1 MTQKRTGTK
10 RTVSS
15 RKKKLYN
22 YKETIK
28 SYNKNMEVI
37 NDEEDLDKGKRNNEE
52 EVRAM

>member
-1 MTQKRTGTK
+1 
-10 RTVSS
+10 VSS
-15 RKKKLYN
+15 RKKKLS